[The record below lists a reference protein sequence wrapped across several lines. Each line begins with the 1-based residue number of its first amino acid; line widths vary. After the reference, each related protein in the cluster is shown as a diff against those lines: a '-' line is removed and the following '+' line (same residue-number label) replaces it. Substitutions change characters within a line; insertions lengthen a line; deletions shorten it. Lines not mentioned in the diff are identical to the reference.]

1 MIFRV
6 GFVLAVFALALPATA
21 AAEQRYT
28 AASSTKTTGSCP
40 QTDPCKL
47 KWAVDGAI
55 TGDEIIVQPGD
66 YTVDQTILVN
76 KGLNIHGAD
85 GHPRPRLVAGGTVS
99 SMLAIVS
106 NLGVSLRYLQI
117 ETSRMFGSPVLLNQA
132 AELSDLVLTAT
143 GAGGYAILVF
153 RTPGEVLIRDTV
165 ARATGT
171 DGLAVFVVGS
181 PDVELR
187 NVTAVSS
194 SSDGVQV
201 KGYCA
206 ELDGVCGAGSS
217 TGLITARNVVARGAL
232 YDLATVSDMGQ
243 GGQIDVS
250 YSNYRTDHVRGL
262 IVDQGNNQSTQPLFA
277 DAAGGDYHQLAG
289 SPTIDA
295 GVGDAKLGPTDFDG
309 QPRAMGAAPDIGA
322 DEFFVA
328 PAPPSGGSNVGDCTI
343 QGTSGNDTLV
353 GTRGNDV
360 ICAGAGN
367 DIVRGLGGNDVIRLG
382 AGKDKGYGGAG
393 KDRIVGGKGKDRLF
407 GGGGNDTLL
416 ARDRVK
422 RELVD
427 GGAGKRDRCRT
438 DRGDIKRRCP

>member
-1 MIFRV
+1 M
-6 GFVLAVFALALPATA
+6 AVCALALPATA

-28 AASSTKTTGSCP
+28 AASSTKTIGSCP

-47 KWAVDGAI
+47 KWAVDGAT
-55 TGDEIIVQPGD
+55 TGDEVIVQPGD

-76 KGLNIHGAD
+76 KDLNIHGAD
-85 GHPRPRLVAGGTVS
+85 GQPRPRLVAGGTVS
-99 SMLAIVS
+99 AVLGLVS
-106 NLGVSLRYLQI
+106 NLGVRLRYLQI
-117 ETSRMFGSPVLLNQA
+117 ETSRISGSAVLLNQA
-132 AELSDLVLTAT
+132 AELSDLVLVAT
-143 GAGGYAILVF
+143 GTNGYAIQVF
-153 RTPGEVLIRDTV
+153 RTPGEVLIRDSV

-171 DGLAVFVVGS
+171 DGLAVFVGGS

-206 ELDGVCGAGSS
+206 EFEGVCGAGSS
-217 TGLITARNVVARGAL
+217 IGLITAKNVIARGAL
-232 YDLATVSDMGQ
+232 YDLAALSDMGQ
-243 GGQIDVS
+243 AGRIEVS
-250 YSNYRTDHVRGL
+250 YSNYRTDHVSGA

-277 DAAGGDYHQLAG
+277 DAASGDYHQLAG

-295 GVGDAKLGPTDFDG
+295 GVAADKLGPTDFDG
-309 QPRAMGAAPDIGA
+309 QPRAMGAAPDIGV

-328 PAPPSGGSNVGDCTI
+328 PAPPSGGTGSGDCTI

-353 GTRGNDV
+353 GTPGNDV

-367 DIVRGLGGNDVIRLG
+367 DIVRGLGGNDVIRLEG
-382 AGKDKGYGGAG
+382 GNDKGYGGAG
-393 KDRIVGGKGKDRLF
+393 NDRIVGGKGRDRLF
-407 GGGGNDTLL
+407 GGAGNDTLL